1 MNRFALAAVALVAL
15 AIAAVVFFAE
25 PEVEPPPPVQ
35 PPTVRTVA
43 PDAAAAPA
51 PPRPRPPV
59 PETPLAAADAGPAPD
74 AAVEQ
79 GPYRVD
85 LGEHSVLLAERDGR
99 FLRVGLQLVT
109 PTLEGRAELIRRRRE
124 LIRML
129 YFLASKRSAEA
140 IELPDAEARFEA
152 DLAPRYQNA
161 VRSGAIADIEFT
173 RFQMERRAIPT
184 PDAGPDTP

>member
-1 MNRFALAAVALVAL
+1 
-15 AIAAVVFFAE
+15 
-25 PEVEPPPPVQ
+25 
-35 PPTVRTVA
+35 
-43 PDAAAAPA
+43 
-51 PPRPRPPV
+51 
-59 PETPLAAADAGPAPD
+59 
-74 AAVEQ
+74 
-79 GPYRVD
+79 PYRVD

>member
-51 PPRPRPPV
+51 RPRPPA
-59 PETPLAAADAGPAPD
+59 PEPPLAAADAGPAPD
-74 AAVEQ
+74 AAAER

-85 LGEHSVLLAERDGR
+85 LGEHSILLAERDGR

-129 YFLASKRSAEA
+129 YFLGSKRSAEA
-140 IELPDAEARFEA
+140 IELPDAEARFED

-173 RFQMERRAIPT
+173 RFQMERRPIPT
-184 PDAGPDTP
+184 PDAGPDAP

>member
-1 MNRFALAAVALVAL
+1 MPRFLLTLALLVLPLACAA
-15 AIAAVVFFAE
+15 
-25 PEVEPPPPVQ
+25 PPP
-35 PPTVRTVA
+35 R
-43 PDAAAAPA
+43 PA
-51 PPRPRPPV
+51 PPPAPPAI
-59 PETPLAAADAGPAPD
+59 AAADAGPEPD
-74 AAVEQ
+74 AAAEQ

-85 LGEHSVLLAERDGR
+85 LGEHSILLAERDGR

-129 YFLASKRSAEA
+129 YFLASKRSADA
-140 IELPDAEARFEA
+140 IELPGAEARFED

-173 RFQMERRAIPT
+173 RFEMERRAIPT
-184 PDAGPDTP
+184 PDAGPEP